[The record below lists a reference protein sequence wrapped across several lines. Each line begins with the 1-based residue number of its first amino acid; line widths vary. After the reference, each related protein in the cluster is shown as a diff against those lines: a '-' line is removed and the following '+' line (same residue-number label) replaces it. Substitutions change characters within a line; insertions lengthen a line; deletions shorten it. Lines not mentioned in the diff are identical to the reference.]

1 MMDRRFKFK
10 AWNKET
16 KLLMRLNQIDCKKG
30 WLVKK
35 DHVLLQ
41 FTGHFDKS
49 GTEIYEGDILLFGT
63 DKWMVQWEEDRN
75 GWALATEEGK
85 SSVALANKKLTESV
99 KLCSYFESPN
109 SFLK

>member
-1 MMDRRFKFK
+1 MSRRFKFK

-16 KLLMRLNQIDCKKG
+16 KLLMRLNQIECEKG
-30 WLVKK
+30 YLVKK

-63 DKWMVQWEEDRN
+63 DKWMVNWEESRN
-75 GWALATEEGK
+75 GWALVAEGSKISLPLATKELTK
-85 SSVALANKKLTESV
+85 SI
-99 KLCSYFESPN
+99 KLCSYYESPE